1 MNNITKKTAFG
12 ITTVA
17 AGALLVGGFAAPAMA
32 ASDTDSSTSTKS
44 TTSSASQ
51 LNDLDLQALRDLAFS
66 SGDLTAN
73 TPLVLAPS
81 VGNIG
86 GGDLNVG
93 DIASGNPIASG
104 NEITAPVTAPVEA
117 PIASG
122 NETALGS
129 GNDTAVGNGSA
140 NGNTADV
147 SDVVTDVVDVPTEVS
162 DVVEAPV
169 QAPVE
174 APVAVS
180 PETGT
185 DLGSELTDVV
195 DVEGILDG
203 VTNSVNLD
211 SILGR

>member
-32 ASDTDSSTSTKS
+32 ASDTDSSTSTTS

-66 SGDLTAN
+66 SGDLTTNA
-73 TPLVLAPS
+73 PLVLAPS
-81 VGNIG
+81 IGDIG

-93 DIASGNPIASG
+93 DVASGNPIASG
-104 NEITAPVTAPVEA
+104 NEVTAPVTAPVEA

-129 GNDTAVGNGSA
+129 GNTTDVSDV
-140 NGNTADV
+140 ADV

-162 DVVEAPV
+162 DVVDAPV
-169 QAPVE
+169 DAPIEAPVE
-174 APVAVS
+174 APVVVT

-185 DLGSELTDVV
+185 DLGSEVTDVV

-203 VTNSVNLD
+203 VTGSVNLD